1 MNPFEKLIQGGY
13 TPTNTRVSSA
23 PVGGLCRP
31 PRKKKSQTA
40 TRKSQP
46 PGETNTRVSSG
57 PPPRGSDDPTKGRLD
72 RPFAVL
78 GLQKL
83 LESSEEE
90 AP

>member
-13 TPTNTRVSSA
+13 TP
-23 PVGGLCRP
+23 
-31 PRKKKSQTA
+31 
-40 TRKSQP
+40 
-46 PGETNTRVSSG
+46 TNTRVSSG